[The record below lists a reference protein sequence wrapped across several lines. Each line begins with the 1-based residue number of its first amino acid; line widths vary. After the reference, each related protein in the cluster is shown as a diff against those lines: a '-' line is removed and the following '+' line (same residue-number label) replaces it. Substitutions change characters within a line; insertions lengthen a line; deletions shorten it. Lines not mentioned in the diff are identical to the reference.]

1 MIQLGAAKGIHR
13 VESAY
18 TNFYIIEDDDE
29 LTLVDCGT
37 PASWEL
43 LQRVVAQIGLEATAI
58 KAVVLTHAHFD
69 HIGIAERARSE
80 LGVPVYVHEADEPL
94 TRKPLSYSHERSR
107 IPYLMRPKAMPIVA
121 ALLRQRAFWPTPID
135 RVQTFTDGTLPVP
148 GLPRVVFTPGHTWG
162 HCALHFPDRDAVIA
176 GDAIVTLN
184 PYTGDTGPRIVAGA
198 ATANSGIALDSLEA
212 LNATGAT
219 TVFTGHG
226 EPWRDGIRKAVEL
239 ARMAGPS

>member
-13 VESAY
+13 IETAY
-18 TNFYIIEDDDE
+18 TNFYVVEDGDK

-37 PASWEL
+37 PPSWEL
-43 LQRVVAQIGLEATAI
+43 LQRAVAQIGLEAAAI

-69 HIGIAERARSE
+69 HIGMAERARSE
-80 LGVPVYVHEADEPL
+80 LGVPVYVHEADEAL
-94 TRKPLSYSHERSR
+94 TKKPLSYAHERSR

-121 ALLRQRAFWPTPID
+121 ALVRQRAFWPTPIEK
-135 RVQTFTDGTLPVP
+135 VQTFTDGTLSVP
-148 GLPRVVFTPGHTWG
+148 GSPRVLLTPGHTWG

-198 ATANSGIALDSLEA
+198 ATANSAVALDSLEA

-219 TVFTGHG
+219 TVLTGHG
-226 EPWRDGIRKAVEL
+226 EPWRDGIRKAIEL
-239 ARMAGPS
+239 TRMAGPS

>member
-1 MIQLGAAKGIHR
+1 
-13 VESAY
+13 
-18 TNFYIIEDDDE
+18 
-29 LTLVDCGT
+29 
-37 PASWEL
+37 
-43 LQRVVAQIGLEATAI
+43 
-58 KAVVLTHAHFD
+58 
-69 HIGIAERARSE
+69 
-80 LGVPVYVHEADEPL
+80 
-94 TRKPLSYSHERSR
+94 
-107 IPYLMRPKAMPIVA
+107 
-121 ALLRQRAFWPTPID
+121 
-135 RVQTFTDGTLPVP
+135 
-148 GLPRVVFTPGHTWG
+148 
-162 HCALHFPDRDAVIA
+162 VIA